1 MHQQPNQQSQPG
13 QHQHQHEHQQQE
25 HFVQQQQ
32 HHYHQQQHQQPMLLQ
47 QIPQQQWQMSQ
58 SQYEQQMQ
66 QMQQQQQQQQQ
77 TSSPLIRKRGLVNE
91 SDEFMGIKK
100 RNLGSEAT
108 AQGMFG
114 YPEIGADSPGSIMSN
129 HSNGEAQN
137 YFDQPHYQT
146 SSSSTN
152 AQGRTSAPSTPAINV
167 TQPTGSSQIQHAWA
181 SFGQGSHSS
190 PPTPQGSFT
199 HANSNMFSSSLEAE
213 QQGSIEHRMQQ
224 EKQRLQEAQQQ
235 EQQRLQETQQMEI
248 QAMQRQ
254 QEEHAKAHA
263 TVVHHD
269 HNDPATWGYAN
280 NASQFT
286 GYLGGYGRGYTGGV
300 AALAA
305 ASAMA
310 ANRQRTTSSGS
321 GMDMDM

>member
-1 MHQQPNQQSQPG
+1 MHQQPNQHSQTIQSE
-13 QHQHQHEHQQQE
+13 QHQNHHQQQQ

-32 HHYHQQQHQQPMLLQ
+32 QQYL
-47 QIPQQQWQMSQ
+47 
-58 SQYEQQMQ
+58 
-66 QMQQQQQQQQQ
+66 QQQQQQQS

-114 YPEIGADSPGSIMSN
+114 YPEIGADSPGSIISN
-129 HSNGEAQN
+129 HSNGEAQS

-146 SSSSTN
+146 S
-152 AQGRTSAPSTPAINV
+152 AQGPTSAPSTPAISI
-167 TQPTGSSQIQHAWA
+167 TQSAGSSQAHGWG
-181 SFGQGSHSS
+181 SFGQGGSHSS
-190 PPTPQGSFT
+190 PPTPQGSFGAHT
-199 HANSNMFSSSLEAE
+199 ASSNMFASALAE
-213 QQGSIEHRMQQ
+213 QGSIEYRMQQ
-224 EKQRLQEAQQQ
+224 EKQKLQEAQQQ
-235 EQQRLQETQQMEI
+235 EQQRLQEAQQMEI

-254 QEEHAKAHA
+254 QEEHAKAQA
-263 TVVHHD
+263 VAKAAVHHD
-269 HNDPATWGYAN
+269 HNDPATWGYGN
-280 NASQFT
+280 SPSQFT
-286 GYLGGYGRGYTGGV
+286 GYLGGYGRGYTPAAIGGV

>member
-1 MHQQPNQQSQPG
+1 
-13 QHQHQHEHQQQE
+13 
-25 HFVQQQQ
+25 
-32 HHYHQQQHQQPMLLQ
+32 MLLQ

-58 SQYEQQMQ
+58 SQYEQQIQ
-66 QMQQQQQQQQQ
+66 QMHHVQQQQQYLQQQQQQPP

-129 HSNGEAQN
+129 HSNGEAHS
-137 YFDQPHYQT
+137 YFDHPHYET
-146 SSSSTN
+146 SSSS
-152 AQGRTSAPSTPAINV
+152 QGPTSAPSTPAISI
-167 TQPTGSSQIQHAWA
+167 TQSSGSSQAHGWG
-181 SFGQGSHSS
+181 SFGQGGSHSS
-190 PPTPQGSFT
+190 PPTPQGSFGAHT
-199 HANSNMFSSSLEAE
+199 ASSNMFASAIGE
-213 QQGSIEHRMQQ
+213 QGSIEYRMQQ
-224 EKQRLQEAQQQ
+224 EKQQLQEAQQQ
-235 EQQRLQETQQMEI
+235 EQQRLQEAQQMEI

-254 QEEHAKAHA
+254 QEEHIKAA
-263 TVVHHD
+263 VHHD
-269 HNDPATWGYAN
+269 HNDPATWGYGN
-280 NASQFT
+280 SPSQFT
-286 GYLGGYGRGYTGGV
+286 GYLGGYGRGYTPAAIGGV

-305 ASAMA
+305 ASAIA